1 MEARPGERTT
11 ARRSTETSRA
21 IRGLIN
27 KIYARAHGA
36 KESGEKVAWL
46 AYGAGI
52 APIMSAMGIAGLYP
66 EQYGGFCAAMRK
78 SVQYMERAEA
88 DGYASFLCSYMRN
101 AFGFASL
108 RQELVMMPPDAP
120 ERGLADPDFLVGR
133 GPGCDAGRK
142 MIQCIAR
149 YYDVPMYT
157 YDLESPPMGAD
168 LKEVK
173 EQYIK
178 YQVAQ
183 LRGLVGFVEQQTGK
197 KMDWDGLRERIHLA
211 HEAHKMWHE
220 VFELRKAIPCPM
232 PSQDNLSSM
241 VPHFFMPGEQ
251 SSLDYYTRLRDEV
264 KERVEKRVGSIP
276 DEKYRLIYSG
286 APPPWHSM
294 NIFNYFES
302 QGATFVMDLPYYPG
316 EPVEVEEV
324 PDPLE
329 LMALRSWQQTVN
341 LHERAHKGCGDPRA
355 QQLLDFIRDY
365 KADGMVHHV
374 ALSCRA
380 TAVGQIHDTNV
391 ISKYVK
397 IPTLY
402 MQSDMADW
410 RTFSEV
416 DTKMR
421 IDAFME
427 TLAAVKKSS
436 G

>member
-11 ARRSTETSRA
+11 ARRSTEASRA

-27 KIYARAHGA
+27 KIYARAHEA
-36 KESGEKVAWL
+36 RERGEKVAWVM
-46 AYGAGI
+46 YGVGVTPILNAMDI
-52 APIMSAMGIAGLYP
+52 AALYP

-78 SVQYMERAEA
+78 SVEYMEKAES

-101 AFGFASL
+101 AFGFASM
-108 RQELVMMPPDAP
+108 RQELGMMPPDSP
-120 ERGLADPDFLVGR
+120 ERGLADPDFAVGR

-142 MIQCIAR
+142 MVQCVAR
-149 YYDVPMYT
+149 YYDVPIYN
-157 YDLESPPMGAD
+157 YDLASPPIGSD
-168 LKEVK
+168 LKEAK
-173 EQYIK
+173 ERYIK
-178 YQVAQ
+178 YQVVQ
-183 LRGLVGFVEQQTGK
+183 LRGLVEFLEKQTGK
-197 KMDWDGLRERIHLA
+197 KMEWDRLRAKMRLA
-211 HEAHKMWHE
+211 HETHKIWHE

-241 VPHFFMPGEQ
+241 VPHWFMPGEQ
-251 SSLDYYTRLRDEV
+251 SSLDYYAMLRDEV
-264 KERVEKRVGSIP
+264 KGRVENGVGSIP
-276 DEKYRLIYSG
+276 NEKYRLIFSG
-286 APPPWHSM
+286 TPPPWHSM

-302 QGATFVMDLPYYPG
+302 HGAVFVMDLPYYPG

-329 LMALRSWQQTVN
+329 LIALRSWQQALN
-341 LHERAHKGCGDPRA
+341 LHETGQKACPDPRA
-355 QQLLDFIRDY
+355 QRLLDFIGDY
-365 KADGMVHHV
+365 RADGLVHHV

-380 TAVGQIHDTNV
+380 TAVGQIQETRM
-391 ISKYVK
+391 ISKYVN

-402 MQSDMADW
+402 LQSDMADW